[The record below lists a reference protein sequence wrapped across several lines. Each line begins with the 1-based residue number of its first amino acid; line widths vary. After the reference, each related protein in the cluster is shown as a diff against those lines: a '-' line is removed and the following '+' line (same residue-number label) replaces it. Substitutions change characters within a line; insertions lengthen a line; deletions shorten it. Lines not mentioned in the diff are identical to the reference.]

1 VAIELQPESLDVE
14 DAAGRKDRVML
25 KNATYDL
32 METASVLSK
41 GLHRYDTFSRDAKHC
56 PECQQLWKYMR
67 ETDEEQLKRIVE
79 HLKHHFAEELN
90 LKLASA

>member
-1 VAIELQPESLDVE
+1 
-14 DAAGRKDRVML
+14 ML

-41 GLHRYDTFSRDAKHC
+41 GLHRYDTFRRDARTCVHC
-56 PECQQLWKYMR
+56 EEIWRYMKQ
-67 ETDEEQLKRIVE
+67 TDEEQLKRIVE
-79 HLKHHFAEELN
+79 HLKQHFEEEIN